1 MFDAAIKRASDLRLD
16 LFVHPELEIQIPK
29 KSQQRVVGEFMQ
41 WVVRPVPGNRQTQLV
56 RSLRQW
62 IRGRFQHLRH
72 LVISDDPGQGKT
84 VLSLQIQKLLCT
96 PKSRSRIF
104 GDSYPRLVVH
114 WMSRLPQT
122 SMSHPTILDVLMA
135 DASLVHGFPDE
146 SVRKKVIDY
155 ATAEG
160 RLVIVLDAFDEL
172 PAEQKRQVEKLFEQS
187 SDKIRW
193 IVTGRDWAINR
204 EIADQKL
211 FDPTD
216 FFRLRIRAF
225 STKLQDL
232 YMSRALPG
240 VEWRS
245 VLSGSKKDWDELL
258 GLPATLRELIR
269 ALSLTSGKKGKALR
283 FESPSDLFCF
293 SSQQMLLRELRK
305 DKNVEAIAEDGLDL
319 KPTVAARLVQR
330 GIGAVA
336 LEMALRGHWREVIK
350 PTTPE
355 LDAEIQDIW
364 KWAEKRF
371 IEGVED
377 VSEESWKWVKKFL
390 NQYEFNGGASQAD
403 LGSESLVFRNVRIQE
418 LNLGRYLVNYA
429 SPTDLRGAIKSRPKQ
444 VSKSAKRAQSVIECL
459 GLESWTNS
467 WQCAIKMPV
476 LERGKDHGVK
486 RECYERG
493 LRLLYERPSRV
504 DQRRPTK
511 LMWEAQEW
519 LAKSAKLK
527 ALVPRLHKHLVAQF
541 QAIKQIPAYQS
552 AVTELL
558 DPERYV
564 LLRCGDEPVLDEDT
578 GGFAM
583 GPDYWGDDRAVEVTL
598 TQRFG
603 VSKYQLMHEQFSVW
617 DNIGPG
623 AESNLPATE
632 ISWLDCYF
640 FLVSLSSER
649 VKLPDGREYRFDF
662 PTDAQWEYA
671 CRAGSTA
678 AYCYGDDEKELTQY
692 AWYEDNRNN
701 RPHPVG
707 EKKPNAWELYD
718 MHGNVWEWC
727 WDKYGAY
734 PSEPVTDPVGP
745 KGGSYRVFR
754 GGCWFIGA
762 AYCRSAYRRWN
773 DPSYRS
779 HDYGFRVALS
789 SYGIP
794 RSPEADK

>member
-1 MFDAAIKRASDLRLD
+1 
-16 LFVHPELEIQIPK
+16 
-29 KSQQRVVGEFMQ
+29 
-41 WVVRPVPGNRQTQLV
+41 
-56 RSLRQW
+56 
-62 IRGRFQHLRH
+62 
-72 LVISDDPGQGKT
+72 
-84 VLSLQIQKLLCT
+84 
-96 PKSRSRIF
+96 
-104 GDSYPRLVVH
+104 
-114 WMSRLPQT
+114 
-122 SMSHPTILDVLMA
+122 MA

-211 FDPTD
+211 FDPKD
-216 FFRLRIRAF
+216 FFRLRIKAF

-245 VLSGSKKDWDELL
+245 VLSGSKADWDELL

-364 KWAEKRF
+364 KWAKKRF
-371 IEGVED
+371 MEGVED

-429 SPTDLRGAIKSRPKQ
+429 SPTDLRGEIKSRPKQ
-444 VSKSAKRAQSVIECL
+444 ASKSAKRAQSVIECL

-493 LRLLYERPSRV
+493 LRLLYERPSQV
-504 DQRRPTK
+504 DQRRPTE

-527 ALVPRLHKHLVAQF
+527 ALVPRLHDHLVNQF
-541 QAIKQIPAYQS
+541 KSIKQRDEYKS

-578 GGFAM
+578 GGFVM
-583 GPDYWGDDRAVEVTL
+583 GPDFDGITVDVTL

-623 AESNLPATE
+623 AESNLPAKK
-632 ISWLDCYF
+632 ISWLDC
-640 FLVSLSSER
+640 
-649 VKLPDGREYRFDF
+649 
-662 PTDAQWEYA
+662 
-671 CRAGSTA
+671 
-678 AYCYGDDEKELTQY
+678 
-692 AWYEDNRNN
+692 
-701 RPHPVG
+701 
-707 EKKPNAWELYD
+707 
-718 MHGNVWEWC
+718 
-727 WDKYGAY
+727 
-734 PSEPVTDPVGP
+734 
-745 KGGSYRVFR
+745 
-754 GGCWFIGA
+754 
-762 AYCRSAYRRWN
+762 
-773 DPSYRS
+773 
-779 HDYGFRVALS
+779 
-789 SYGIP
+789 
-794 RSPEADK
+794 